1 MTKMCVFFCCGIV
14 ECVGK
19 QFKVAEL
26 KKRNL
31 NSLKKHFNKQMSHN
45 FLWKHDYGNFFSV
58 NCDKLLIKT
67 NNWENLNKNVLF
79 LYWN

>member
-31 NSLKKHFNKQMSHN
+31 NSLKKTFQQTNVTQLFM
-45 FLWKHDYGNFFSV
+45 
-58 NCDKLLIKT
+58 KT
-67 NNWENLNKNVLF
+67 
-79 LYWN
+79 